1 MSTLR
6 LSDNEYRTLCKAILQ
21 RDGYRC
27 RSCGMRSG
35 LNCHHVVFRSQGGE
49 DTTENILVL
58 CSACHDGI
66 HKDVKYGQYGLVI
79 VLPANANAEVVFVRR
94 PDWRPQ

>member
-1 MSTLR
+1 MSLR
-6 LSDNEYRTLCKAILQ
+6 LPEDEYHALCKAILQ
-21 RDGYRC
+21 RDNWKC

-35 LNCHHVVFRSQGGE
+35 VCCHHIVFRSQGGE
-49 DTTENILVL
+49 DTPENILVL

-79 VLPANANAEVVFVRR
+79 VLPANANAEIVFVRR
-94 PDWRPQ
+94 DGWRPQ